1 MEAFSLFRILHIAA
15 GFLALILFWIP
26 LVTKKGGK
34 VHNKV
39 GWVYVFAMA
48 FVSFSAFY
56 MGCYRVLFDETA
68 DATKVSFSWFLI
80 FISILS
86 GATCWYGIRV
96 LRFKKRKERHR
107 SWIDLFVSSLLLISG
122 IGIAWYGF
130 KIGTSLIT
138 YFPLLGVFLG
148 GSQLYY
154 WLRKPV
160 KNMHWL
166 FEHLSGMIAC
176 SISTVTAF
184 TVFGAPRLLN
194 IPSSSLFL
202 WFLPTVI
209 LVPVLILFTIKYE
222 KKYNNHS

>member
-1 MEAFSLFRILHIAA
+1 MEVFSLFRILHIAA

-68 DATKVSFSWFLI
+68 DATRVSFSWFLI
-80 FISILS
+80 FISVLS

-96 LRFKKRKERHR
+96 LRYKKRKERHR

-209 LVPVLILFTIKYE
+209 LVPVLMLFTIKYE
-222 KKYNNHS
+222 KKYNKHS